1 MKHTKSLAALLL
13 TLFMALTM
21 IVPAFAQEGNYSIT
35 IENDAAGHIY
45 EAYQIFAGDLS
56 TDDDGNEILSNI
68 IWGTGVNGDALL
80 RALQTANAEKYGNCT
95 TAAEVAEAIGTT
107 SADAEAF
114 AAIAVNHLTGTKA
127 ESTADA
133 GSYVISDLDAGYYL
147 VMDKEDSLEGTGATY
162 TDYIVQVLGNVT
174 MEPKDTDIPT
184 IEKKVWEDDDADNS
198 SGFGNGYYEA
208 ADHTIGDVI
217 PFKLIGSIPDM
228 TDYDT
233 YTYTFRDTQSAGLTL
248 DEDSFAVYLVND
260 LDADLAE
267 QTAVNNTYY
276 TVNTNPGNGETFTV
290 SFTDL
295 KAVPNAADYSYI
307 VVAYTAALNENAKAG
322 RNEGNP
328 NEVYLEFSNN
338 PNGDGLGKTEEQYV
352 IVFTYTL
359 NGLKYD
365 GNSDANDIDA
375 RLEGAKFVL
384 LNRTMDKAALVSN
397 TGVFI
402 EWVNLPGNAESYAD
416 VTLEEWDAM
425 YAEDAGRD
433 VVRTSVS
440 NGIVRISGL
449 DDDEYYLLEIE
460 APAGYNML
468 EEPVKI
474 SLTSVLQHVDFYGN
488 NQDQILTDL
497 YAVVND
503 DTENPIHCALLGV
516 GTVTVP
522 IANFSGATLPETGG
536 IGTTVFFVL
545 GGVLAVGA
553 GVLLIVKRRMRA
565 ERK

>member
-1 MKHTKSLAALLL
+1 
-13 TLFMALTM
+13 
-21 IVPAFAQEGNYSIT
+21 
-35 IENDAAGHIY
+35 
-45 EAYQIFAGDLS
+45 
-56 TDDDGNEILSNI
+56 
-68 IWGTGVNGDALL
+68 
-80 RALQTANAEKYGNCT
+80 
-95 TAAEVAEAIGTT
+95 
-107 SADAEAF
+107 
-114 AAIAVNHLTGTKA
+114 
-127 ESTADA
+127 
-133 GSYVISDLDAGYYL
+133 
-147 VMDKEDSLEGTGATY
+147 TY

-267 QTAVNNTYY
+267 QTAVSGTYY

-290 SFTDL
+290 SFADL

-307 VVAYTAALNENAKAG
+307 VVAYTAALNENAKTG